1 VVTLTLIDLLTA
13 DCRAGDLASEANKE
27 EPQ

>member
-13 DCRAGDLASEANKE
+13 DCRAGDLASETNKE